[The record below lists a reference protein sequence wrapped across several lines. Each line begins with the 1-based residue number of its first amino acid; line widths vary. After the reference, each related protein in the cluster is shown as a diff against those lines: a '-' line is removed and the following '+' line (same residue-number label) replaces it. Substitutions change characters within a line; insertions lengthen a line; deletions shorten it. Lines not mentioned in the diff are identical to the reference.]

1 MIMRQQG
8 GKLAA
13 ESASVRTRFTPFEA
27 WEKLA
32 ILHLFCRLIFS
43 RRDTWALS
51 M

>member
-13 ESASVRTRFTPFEA
+13 ESAGVHTRFTPFEA
-27 WEKLA
+27 WAKLA
-32 ILHLFCRLIFS
+32 TLRLFFRLFFG
-43 RRDTWALS
+43 RRDAWALS